1 MAQITAT
8 LVKTL
13 RVQSGAGMM
22 DCKKALT
29 ETDGD
34 IEAAVDWL
42 RKKGLSAAAKKSGRI
57 AAEGLVAQKAEGNKA
72 AVIEINS
79 ETDFVARNEQFQGL
93 VSDLAGLV
101 FATGETDAE
110 AIAGLEY
117 PGEGKPVSD
126 VLTSAISTIGENM
139 NIRRAAV
146 LEVEE
151 GIVASYMHGAVA
163 PGMGKIAVLVGLKS
177 SADASALEAL
187 GKQLAMHIAAANPAS
202 LSEDDLDPAMVEREK
217 QVQMDKARES
227 GKPENIIEK
236 MIVGRMRKYLEEVVL
251 LQQTFVVDG
260 ETKISDVIAAAAKEA
275 GNGIELVSFIRLELG
290 EGIEKKEE
298 DFAAEVAAVSGV

>member
-1 MAQITAT
+1 MAQITAA
-8 LVKTL
+8 LVKSL
-13 RVQSGAGMM
+13 RDQSGAGMM

-34 IEAAVDWL
+34 LDAAVDWL
-42 RKKGLSAAAKKSGRI
+42 RKKGLAAAAKKSSRI
-57 AAEGLVAQKAEGNKA
+57 AAEGLVAVKADGTKA
-72 AVIEINS
+72 AVIEVNS
-79 ETDFVARNEQFQGL
+79 ETDFVARNELFQTFVG
-93 VSDLAGLV
+93 DLADVVLASGV
-101 FATGETDAE
+101 IEAD
-110 AIAGLEY
+110 AIAALDY
-117 PGEGKPVSD
+117 PGSGKTVSD
-126 VLTSAISTIGENM
+126 VLTANISTIGENM

-151 GIVASYMHGAVA
+151 GHVASYIHGAVA

-177 SADASALEAL
+177 SAGDDVLAGL

-202 LSEDDLDPAMVEREK
+202 LKEEDLDPALLEREK

-251 LQQTFVVDG
+251 LHQTFVIDG
-260 ETKISDVIAAAAKEA
+260 ETKVSKVIADAAKEA
-275 GNGIELVSFIRLELG
+275 GTDIELVSYIRLELG

-298 DFAAEVAAVSGV
+298 DFAAEVAAVAGA

>member
-13 RVQSGAGMM
+13 RAQSGAGMM

-34 IEAAVDWL
+34 LEAAVDWL
-42 RKKGLSAAAKKSGRI
+42 RKKGLSAAAKKSGRV
-57 AAEGLVAQKAEGNKA
+57 AAEGLVAVKADGAKA
-72 AVIEINS
+72 AVIEVNS
-79 ETDFVARNEQFQGL
+79 ETDFVARNDQFQTL

-101 FATGETDAE
+101 LESGETEVE
-110 AIAGLEY
+110 AISALDY
-117 PGEGKPVSD
+117 PGAGKPVSE
-126 VLTSAISTIGENM
+126 VMTASISTIGENM
-139 NIRRAAV
+139 NIRRAMV

-151 GIVASYMHGAVA
+151 GHVASYIHGAVA

-177 SADASALEAL
+177 TADTDVLSNL

-202 LSEDDLDPAMVEREK
+202 LNEADLDPAMVEREK

-251 LQQTFVVDG
+251 THQTFVIDG
-260 ETKISDVIAAAAKEA
+260 ETKISDVIANAAKAA
-275 GNGIELVSFIRLELG
+275 GTEIELVSYIRLELG

>member
-8 LVKTL
+8 LVKEL

-22 DCKKALT
+22 DCKKALS
-29 ETDGD
+29 ETDGNV
-34 IEAAVDWL
+34 EAAIDWL
-42 RKKGLSAAAKKSGRI
+42 RKKGLSAAAKKSGRV
-57 AAEGLVAQKAEGNKA
+57 AAEGLVALKADGTKA
-72 AVIEINS
+72 AIVEVNS

-93 VSDLAGLV
+93 ASELASLV
-101 FATGETDAE
+101 LATGETDVE
-110 AIAGLEY
+110 AISVLDY
-117 PGEGKPVSD
+117 PGAGKPVSD
-126 VLTSAISTIGENM
+126 VMTSAISTIGENM

-151 GIVASYMHGAVA
+151 GLVASYIHGAVA

-177 SADASALEAL
+177 SADADTLAAL

-202 LSEDDLDPAMVEREK
+202 LNEADLDPAMVEREK

-251 LQQTFVVDG
+251 LHQTFVVDG
-260 ETKISDVIAAAAKEA
+260 ETKISDVIANASKEA
-275 GNGIELVSFIRLELG
+275 GTAIELVSFMRLELG

-298 DFAAEVAAVSGV
+298 DFAAEVAAVAGS